1 MLTYLALGIFA
12 LSFALIIFELYDK
25 AVVAMTG
32 ALLMIVLGIID
43 PEAAILA
50 IDFETIL
57 LLLAMMLL
65 VNIASKSGIFEWM
78 SVRIAAFT
86 KGNPLAIFLL
96 FSIITGVVSSVLD
109 NVTTIILLVPVTIQL
124 VKGMGRDPRPYVLG
138 EVMLSSVGGAL
149 TLIGDPTNI
158 IVGGYAGLNFMDFVR
173 NLWIPVLFCA
183 IFVTSA
189 LVFVHR
195 KKLKPVS
202 GNLVELFVA
211 NVIIKKVKNQFAKK
225 VIHKDFVIATV
236 GVLILTVLG
245 FMFQRQ
251 LGLPTH
257 VIAFCGA
264 VLLAL
269 LTKKRVEI
277 EEALHSVEWSTLL
290 FFSGLFIMS
299 AGVESTGV
307 LTELSQFIVGA
318 TDNLLYLALLIL
330 WTCGLVSM
338 VLNNVPFVTVML
350 PVIAGIQTQVTT
362 GDASVL
368 WWALTLGTCLGG
380 NGTLVGA
387 SANVVAAGLTK
398 KHGAEITFLYHLKYA
413 LPITIGML
421 MIASVY
427 LFFRIT

>member
-1 MLTYLALGIFA
+1 MLTYLALGIFSV
-12 LSFALIIFELYDK
+12 SFALIVFELYDK
-25 AVVAMTG
+25 AVVAMAG
-32 ALLMIVLGIID
+32 ALLMIVFGIID

-50 IDFETIL
+50 VDFETIL
-57 LLLAMMLL
+57 LLLAMMIL
-65 VNIASKSGIFEWM
+65 VNISSKSGIFEWA
-78 SVRIAAFT
+78 SVRIAALT
-86 KGNPLAIFLL
+86 RGNPLAIFLL
-96 FSIITGVVSSVLD
+96 FSIITGLVSSVLD
-109 NVTTIILLVPVTIQL
+109 NVTTIILLVPLTIQL

-149 TLIGDPTNI
+149 TLVGDPTNI
-158 IVGGYAGLNFMDFVR
+158 IVGGYAGLNFTDFVR
-173 NLWIPVLFCA
+173 NLWVPVLFCA
-183 IFVTSA
+183 IFVTAA
-189 LVFVHR
+189 LTFVHR
-195 KKLKPVS
+195 DKLKPVS
-202 GNLVELFVA
+202 NNLVDLFMV
-211 NVIIKKVKNQFAKK
+211 NVIIKKVKNQFVKQ

-245 FMFQRQ
+245 FVFQKQ

-299 AGVESTGV
+299 AGVESSGV
-307 LTELSQFIVGA
+307 LTELSEFIVGA

-398 KHGAEITFLYHLKYA
+398 KMVRKL
-413 LPITIGML
+413 
-421 MIASVY
+421 
-427 LFFRIT
+427 LFFIT

>member
-1 MLTYLALGIFA
+1 
-12 LSFALIIFELYDK
+12 
-25 AVVAMTG
+25 
-32 ALLMIVLGIID
+32 
-43 PEAAILA
+43 
-50 IDFETIL
+50 
-57 LLLAMMLL
+57 
-65 VNIASKSGIFEWM
+65 
-78 SVRIAAFT
+78 
-86 KGNPLAIFLL
+86 
-96 FSIITGVVSSVLD
+96 
-109 NVTTIILLVPVTIQL
+109 
-124 VKGMGRDPRPYVLG
+124 
-138 EVMLSSVGGAL
+138 
-149 TLIGDPTNI
+149 
-158 IVGGYAGLNFMDFVR
+158 
-173 NLWIPVLFCA
+173 
-183 IFVTSA
+183 
-189 LVFVHR
+189 
-195 KKLKPVS
+195 
-202 GNLVELFVA
+202 
-211 NVIIKKVKNQFAKK
+211 
-225 VIHKDFVIATV
+225 
-236 GVLILTVLG
+236 LILTVLG

-307 LTELSQFIVGA
+307 LTELSQLIVGA

-380 NGTLVGA
+380 NGSLVGA

-398 KHGAEITFLYHLKYA
+398 KHGADITFLYHLKYA

-421 MIASVY
+421 MIASTY